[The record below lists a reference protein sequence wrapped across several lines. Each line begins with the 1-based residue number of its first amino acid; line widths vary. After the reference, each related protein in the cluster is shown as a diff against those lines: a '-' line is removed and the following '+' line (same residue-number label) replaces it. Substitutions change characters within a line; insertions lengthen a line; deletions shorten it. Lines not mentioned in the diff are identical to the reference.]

1 MNQKKVS
8 NFRSREMRTTY
19 KIVFMLLNHTV
30 SSNSFIFLLGH
41 DKRQKLT
48 EFEHTYTALG

>member
-19 KIVFMLLNHTV
+19 KIVFMLLHHTV